1 MILTCLN
8 LQKELF
14 FTVRRTII
22 DTPNV
27 ENFDTNNAFIHYEN
41 LNTYCVVIKHRNRPC
56 FLSVICYMIN

>member
-22 DTPNV
+22 DTPIV
-27 ENFDTNNAFIHYEN
+27 ENFDTNNAFII
-41 LNTYCVVIKHRNRPC
+41 NTYCVVKKHRNRPC
-56 FLSVICYMIN
+56 FLSIMLYVI